1 MSLELMP
8 LVPIVREGLDP
19 VAQLTEAR
27 VAGPVV
33 ALPLLDNV
41 PVWLVTGFAE
51 VKEVLGD
58 PGRFSNAFSNLE
70 RVGGGSLFTALD
82 PGGLGF
88 RDPPDHTRFRRL
100 LAPEFSARRLA
111 RLQPPIDRIVEAH
124 LDHMRAHGAPVDLV
138 ASFALPVPLLVV
150 CDLLGVPEA
159 DRAAILA
166 FSSGRFDFS
175 GDAQAPLDAV
185 HESLRYLVDLVGRER
200 AHPGDGLLGMLIR
213 EHGDEVTDWE
223 LAGLA
228 DGLITGG
235 HDTTASMLALGTIA
249 LLRNPELAALLRA
262 GARVDD
268 IVEELLRY
276 LTVVQ
281 VAFPRFAKE
290 DLVLGGQPIAAG
302 DAVLCSLSGAN
313 RDPALGDDLDRAAE
327 HRQLAAHLAFGHG
340 IHHCVGA
347 PLARMELRAAF
358 PALLRRF
365 ESLRLALPDDEVP
378 YRPLSIVYGVTS
390 LPVAW

>member
-1 MSLELMP
+1 M
-8 LVPIVREGLDP
+8 
-19 VAQLTEAR
+19 
-27 VAGPVV
+27 
-33 ALPLLDNV
+33 
-41 PVWLVTGFAE
+41 
-51 VKEVLGD
+51 
-58 PGRFSNAFSNLE
+58 
-70 RVGGGSLFTALD
+70 
-82 PGGLGF
+82 
-88 RDPPDHTRFRRL
+88 
-100 LAPEFSARRLA
+100 
-111 RLQPPIDRIVEAH
+111 
-124 LDHMRAHGAPVDLV
+124 
-138 ASFALPVPLLVV
+138 
-150 CDLLGVPEA
+150 
-159 DRAAILA
+159 
-166 FSSGRFDFS
+166 
-175 GDAQAPLDAV
+175 
-185 HESLRYLVDLVGRER
+185 GRER

-262 GARVDD
+262 GERVDD